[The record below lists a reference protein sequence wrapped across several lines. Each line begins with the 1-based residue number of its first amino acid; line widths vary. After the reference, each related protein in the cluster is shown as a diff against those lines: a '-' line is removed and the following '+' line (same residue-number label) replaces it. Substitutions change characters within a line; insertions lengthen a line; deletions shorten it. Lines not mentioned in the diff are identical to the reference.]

1 MALIVGNTIA
11 NNTGDVLN
19 ATSSTGD
26 EVRGLTGNDTI
37 FGGPG
42 RDTLYGNEDSDVIFA
57 DSNTNTASGNDSLLG
72 GQGNDTLIGSRFGF
86 GGDSLNGNK
95 GDDVVIASIFAGDR
109 LFGGQDNDTLYGSN
123 NGGSDDLIG
132 NLGNDRIFGGIGD
145 RLFGEAGDDALFGGS
160 GAQTLTG
167 GSGADDFIFQ
177 DIVTKAFT
185 AIGIPTVTEGGYG
198 GLDIIS
204 DFNSTGSGEGDVID
218 FRDLAFGASVVAE
231 STSDVNTLGGVR
243 LTVTGSNLDG
253 SSAAQ
258 VVIVNDIS
266 LNQLLT
272 TNSILV
278 NGNVFNTTT
287 STLADGKFTFG
298 TLANVGNT
306 VLPGDNIANDIIG
319 TINNDTLVGNG
330 GDDTLSGMVG
340 NDSIDGGAGADR
352 LIGGTGTDTL
362 TGGTGYDTFV
372 FNRFSEG
379 VDTITDFNF
388 ATPIP
393 SGDVFDALGGPV
405 FLQVGGVPTGEV
417 INVGLAFGGSNL
429 GRPVGS
435 VYLANFVGGLN
446 AGTYN
451 GGANLATPAGGFDY
465 ATGFGSPTAL
475 FASGGAQGSTAP
487 LFNYQQ
493 ANNRG
498 AFYYD
503 QVGGGLFY
511 DSDGPGTGAIFEKFA
526 QLNPSGFSTAPLL
539 QII

>member
-340 NDSIDGGAGADR
+340 NDSLFGGSDNDR

-388 ATPIP
+388 TTGVNATVAAAFFPN
-393 SGDVFDALGGPV
+393 PV
-405 FLQVGGVPTGEV
+405 GLPGGEV
-417 INVGLAFGGSNL
+417 IEVGLAFGGVNL

-435 VYLANFVGGLN
+435 VYVADLAGNVSFAGP
-446 AGTYN
+446 GTYSN
-451 GGANLATPAGGFDY
+451 GALIPNS
-465 ATGFGSPTAL
+465 GFGVSDYLASAGAPSAV
-475 FASGGAQGSTAP
+475 FASGGAQGSSLGFSA
-487 LFNYQQ
+487 YQQ
-493 ANNRG
+493 ANSRG
-498 AFYYD
+498 AFYFD

-526 QLNPSGFSTAPLL
+526 QLSPTGFGTAPLL